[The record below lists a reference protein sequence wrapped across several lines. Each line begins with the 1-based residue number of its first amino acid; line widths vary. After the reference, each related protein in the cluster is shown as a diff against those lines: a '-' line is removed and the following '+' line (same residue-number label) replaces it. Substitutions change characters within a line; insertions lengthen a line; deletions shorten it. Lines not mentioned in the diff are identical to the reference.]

1 MLLLY
6 HSKPHSD
13 HISHPRLTPHH
24 CSLPLLL
31 PSSTEFDL
39 ESLRSTLDCQG
50 LSIAELQDLSVNSRK
65 SLADKTKDFRKSNTP
80 DVIKMVGPLLKSY
93 QEEVDRLTARA
104 KHGETAFLELYKR
117 LYEAP
122 DPAPTLASGLEK
134 MSRLAESKAQV
145 KKLAQELSEYRAESM
160 EIKNQDFKIRKLEEK
175 VRSLEAMN
183 EEKDKLLEESVRNA
197 EEEASI
203 KILAEVRSRE
213 AALEEEL
220 AKAQGSVESMRR
232 AHAMAEE
239 TVFKL
244 QSRGE
249 EENALAREEAEMA
262 VEELQRAQAQL
273 AALEAERNALL
284 EKSKECSS
292 SGVGGVGGDKN
303 ANAASPSDVAAGT
316 SSTTTGVNTVDGNI
330 AGTVIMEELQKEVAA
345 QRELISCLEKEA
357 ADLRTQAAESTSTW
371 SERCD
376 ALKVALEAKEAHVA
390 ALESQLAARPLQ
402 RQLDELKAR
411 VRLLQAVGFGATED
425 DEESMGGG
433 GGGDEEGWGDEDE
446 QEGKTPSAVV
456 VVGGE
461 GSRTMKTRT
470 IGGRSKTG
478 GPSSSSSSSS
488 LEAALMEKCRKLE
501 HDLTMARLA
510 ASDASAAVEAALQ
523 RAVDAEADA
532 AAQKELIARMEEDLL
547 LYTSSSSGG
556 GGSGTVPNGTAV
568 DINSLK
574 LDKDNLYINTA
585 NTTTITSSSALV
597 NEDAVISVLS
607 HQRDRLRL
615 RVTELEERAAEA
627 AQSLVEATNQAT
639 TLKADNIALVER
651 LKYVQSYGNNATT
664 CSDSN
669 GNRRGSSGGGRSSLL
684 PQSSID
690 VEDGLGSARNNTAT
704 TATTNNE
711 GVVGKY
717 MPEYEESINPFSDF
731 RARERDARRK
741 ALSIQ
746 DRTAL
751 ALGKLV
757 SGSAAARTAVFTY
770 LMVLHMGVFFVLAGY
785 SHKQAGTLEGLG
797 EACAKLR
804 QFSSGNG
811 GGGMVGRGSGDDDPV
826 LGRLLLY

>member
-1 MLLLY
+1 
-6 HSKPHSD
+6 
-13 HISHPRLTPHH
+13 
-24 CSLPLLL
+24 
-31 PSSTEFDL
+31 
-39 ESLRSTLDCQG
+39 
-50 LSIAELQDLSVNSRK
+50 
-65 SLADKTKDFRKSNTP
+65 
-80 DVIKMVGPLLKSY
+80 MVGPLLKSY
-93 QEEVDRLTARA
+93 QEEVDRLTTRA

-122 DPAPTLASGLEK
+122 DPASTLASGLEK
-134 MSRLAESKAQV
+134 MSRLAELKAQV

-160 EIKNQDFKIRKLEEK
+160 EIKNQDFKVRKLEEK

-183 EEKDKLLEESVRNA
+183 EEKDKLLEESMKNA

-232 AHAMAEE
+232 AHAIAEE

-284 EKSKECSS
+284 EKSKES
-292 SGVGGVGGDKN
+292 SGSGGGGGGGGDKN
-303 ANAASPSDVAAGT
+303 ANASPSDVAAAT
-316 SSTTTGVNTVDGNI
+316 STTGTTGVNTVDSNTANTI
-330 AGTVIMEELQKEVAA
+330 IMRELQKEVAA
-345 QRELISCLEKEA
+345 SRELISCMEEEA
-357 ADLRTQAAESTSTW
+357 SHLRTQAAESTTTW
-371 SERCD
+371 SERCN
-376 ALKVALEAKEAHVA
+376 ALKVALAAKEAHVA

-433 GGGDEEGWGDEDE
+433 GSGDEGGWGDEDE
-446 QEGKTPSAVV
+446 HEGKTPSVV
-456 VVGGE
+456 VGGGGGE
-461 GSRTMKTRT
+461 GSRTMKTCI
-470 IGGRSKTG
+470 IGGRRNSG
-478 GPSSSSSSSS
+478 GPSSSSSSL

-532 AAQKELIARMEEDLL
+532 AAQKELVARMEEDLL
-547 LYTSSSSGG
+547 LYTSTSDGNGRGSSGG
-556 GGSGTVPNGTAV
+556 GTVPNGTAA
-568 DINSLK
+568 DTNSFK
-574 LDKDNLYINTA
+574 LDRDNGNTTTNTA
-585 NTTTITSSSALV
+585 TITSSSGLV
-597 NEDAVISVLS
+597 NEDAVISALS

-615 RVTELEERAAEA
+615 RITELEERAAQA

-639 TLKADNIALVER
+639 TLKADNVALVER
-651 LKYVQSYGNNATT
+651 LKYVQSYGNNTT
-664 CSDSN
+664 TYSNSN
-669 GNRRGSSGGGRSSLL
+669 GNRRGSSGGGRSSLQ
-684 PQSSID
+684 PSSSID
-690 VEDGLGSARNNTAT
+690 VEDGLGSARNNSS
-704 TATTNNE
+704 NNNNNNDDDDE

-717 MPEYEESINPFSDF
+717 MPEYEESVNPFSDF
-731 RARERDARRK
+731 RAREREARRK
-741 ALSIQ
+741 ALSVQ
-746 DRTAL
+746 DRAAL

-785 SHKQAGTLEGLG
+785 SHKQADTLEGLE

-811 GGGMVGRGSGDDDPV
+811 GGGMVRGRSGDDDPV